1 MGVYNGRRIFRTA
14 PWLIGAVAAADM
26 LFVGGAWF
34 SYWSQGLGMM
44 TMLYIGLATFGVLG
58 IVEALTARLLL
69 ADDALHV
76 TKFWTRRSYPRET
89 IRQATYAKGCPVTLE
104 LSNGQWAKLPDLGHN
119 TQGITNSIRAWLR
132 ATV

>member
-1 MGVYNGRRIFRTA
+1 MASYNGRRIFRTA
-14 PWLIGAVAAADM
+14 PWMIVAVFAAEL
-26 LFVGGAWF
+26 LFVTSAWV
-34 SYWSQGLGMM
+34 SYRRQGPSTV
-44 TMLYIGLATFGVLG
+44 TMLSVALAVFGLLG
-58 IVEALTARLLL
+58 IVEVLTARLLL

-119 TQGITNSIRAWLR
+119 TQGITNSIRAWLK
-132 ATV
+132 ATG

>member
-1 MGVYNGRRIFRTA
+1 MSHYNGRRIFRSA
-14 PWLIGAVAAADM
+14 PWLIGAVVAADM
-26 LFVGGAWF
+26 LFVCGAVF
-34 SYWSQGLGMM
+34 SYHSQGLSRM
-44 TMLYIGLATFGVLG
+44 TMLYFGLAAFGALG

-76 TKFWTRRSYPRET
+76 TKFWTRRSYPRAT

-132 ATV
+132 ATT